1 MPLASVV
8 ALPPVTEPP
17 PVATEK
23 STATPETGFPCA
35 SVTSTEGAVPTFV
48 FTVALWLSPPWTAS
62 EPAVPAR
69 PVAWNTTSLSP
80 VAEAVSAFAP
90 AVVPSFQLPT
100 AAMPLALVV
109 ALVPVAEPAPDV
121 TAKVTATPATGLP
134 KVSLATTDGALET
147 LVSTVALWLSPPFTA
162 SEVAAPAVPVA
173 WKVIVERPVEAAV
186 SVLAPAVWPSFQLPT
201 VATPPAFVVALVP
214 AAEPPAEPT
223 AKVTPTPATGLPYWS
238 VTETDGAVETS
249 VFAVADWLSPP
260 EIAIAYAPSA
270 VPVAWNVTLP
280 TLELAVSVFEPAVV
294 PSVHEPTA
302 ARPPAL
308 VVGVRPVAEPPP
320 APTA

>member
-1 MPLASVV
+1 MPLALVV

-100 AAMPLALVV
+100 AAMPLAFVV
-109 ALVPVAEPAPDV
+109 ALVPVAEPLPLATANV
-121 TAKVTATPATGLP
+121 TPPPESGLP
-134 KVSLATTDGALET
+134 YWSVTSTDGAVAT
-147 LVSTVALWLSPPFTA
+147 FVFTVALWPSPPLTVSEPGA
-162 SEVAAPAVPVA
+162 SASAVAWNVTPPTLAVALSVFAPA
-173 WKVIVERPVEAAV
+173 AV
-186 SVLAPAVWPSFQLPT
+186 PSFHEPT
-201 VATPPAFVVALVP
+201 MATPPAFVVALVP
-214 AAEPPAEPT
+214 AAEPPPEPT

-270 VPVAWNVTLP
+270 VPVAWNVPLP
-280 TLELAVSVFEPAVV
+280 ALELAVSLFEPAVV
-294 PSVHEPTA
+294 PSRHEPTA
-302 ARPPAL
+302 ARPRAL